1 MSKSKHTLFEAVLAR
16 MSLGAVP
23 MDGVYWFDPKTMRER
38 AAMFEER
45 DIRNARRREQPAAD
59 GRRENVAAPSMD

>member
-23 MDGVYWFDPKTMRER
+23 MDGIYWFDPKALRER
-38 AAMFEER
+38 AAKQQ
-45 DIRNARRREQPAAD
+45 AQKD
-59 GRRENVAAPSMD
+59 GDAKDEFHEHHGN

>member
-23 MDGVYWFDPKTMRER
+23 MDGVYWFDPKTIRELAAKR
-38 AAMFEER
+38 AEQAKTGQSGSAEETCHEHHS
-45 DIRNARRREQPAAD
+45 N
-59 GRRENVAAPSMD
+59 

>member
-23 MDGVYWFDPKTMRER
+23 MDGVYWFDPKVMRER
-38 AAMFEER
+38 AAEAAER
-45 DIRNARRREQPAAD
+45 AKAAQ
-59 GRRENVAAPSMD
+59 GVNGQEKSHEHSNY